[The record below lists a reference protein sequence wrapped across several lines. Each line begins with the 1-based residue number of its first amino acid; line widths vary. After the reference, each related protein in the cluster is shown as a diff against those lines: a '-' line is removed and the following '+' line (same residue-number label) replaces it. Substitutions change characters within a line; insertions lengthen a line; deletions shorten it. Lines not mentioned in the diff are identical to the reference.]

1 MKRATLERNLKE
13 VIRRL
18 NSAFLPVT
26 ILKVFV
32 HGSFFRGEELP
43 GDLDVV
49 ILLKVKDEFEYWH
62 RMFSDL
68 SKCYDRIVDCYMKG
82 MTVSEAFSGPLLS
95 EIRRRNIPLD
105 WIVVMSWSDIFG
117 QTSPYIP
124 LFMNWEK
131 IVRKILTKGMKGV
144 HIQFV
149 LSTKG
154 IEKVFN
160 RVYRYNELPLFEVWS
175 NESPSEC
182 VLEPSDEEFEIYL
195 KLENEKLHT
204 EFLEVSVIK
213 EIGEQLLKECLSLIP
228 KEKHV
233 EIAFKALT
241 NTPKYEIS
249 EEKLREVLRRLSIP
263 EDKILTVKGQGMKT
277 WYKILD

>member
-1 MKRATLERNLKE
+1 
-13 VIRRL
+13 
-18 NSAFLPVT
+18 
-26 ILKVFV
+26 
-32 HGSFFRGEELP
+32 
-43 GDLDVV
+43 
-49 ILLKVKDEFEYWH
+49 
-62 RMFSDL
+62 
-68 SKCYDRIVDCYMKG
+68 
-82 MTVSEAFSGPLLS
+82 
-95 EIRRRNIPLD
+95 
-105 WIVVMSWSDIFG
+105 
-117 QTSPYIP
+117 
-124 LFMNWEK
+124 
-131 IVRKILTKGMKGV
+131 MKGV